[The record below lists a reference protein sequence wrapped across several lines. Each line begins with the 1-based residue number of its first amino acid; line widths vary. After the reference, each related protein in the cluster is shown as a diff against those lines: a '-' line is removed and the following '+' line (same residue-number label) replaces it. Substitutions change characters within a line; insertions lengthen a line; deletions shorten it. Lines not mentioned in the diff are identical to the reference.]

1 METTIVALATP
12 PGAGGIAV
20 VRLSGPES
28 YRVTG
33 QVFRPMNPEKK
44 VSEAKGYTALFGHFI
59 ARGET
64 LDEGVALFFRAP
76 RSYTGEDVVELSC
89 HGGMV
94 IAQELIIAC
103 IAAGAEPAGPGEY
116 TKRAFLNGRMSL
128 TQAEAVMDLI
138 GAAGRQGAAL
148 AESALSGALA
158 RQIEEYK
165 NQLVALAG
173 HLAAW
178 VDFPEEDV
186 PELEEDTLR
195 GTLEQVC
202 TGVRGLIGSYGG
214 GAVLR
219 QGVDAA
225 IVGSPNVGK
234 STLMNLLAGF
244 DRAIVTPI
252 AGTTRDVVE
261 QAVML
266 GGVRVNLFDTAG
278 LRETGD
284 VVEAEGIRRSRR
296 KLEEAGLVLA
306 VFDGSTPATEED
318 KELAQLCAGRP
329 AIALVNKNDLEQQFD
344 EGILEGRFFRVLRI
358 AAGQGGGMPELE
370 QAVRELLGVANLD
383 PGAPCLVSQR
393 QLAAAVSAR
402 DALQEGMQAL
412 DSGFGLDAVSVCV
425 DDALAAL
432 CRLTGEDASESVI
445 EEVFSKFCVGK

>member
-28 YRVTG
+28 YRVTE
-33 QVFRPMNPEKK
+33 QVFRPMNSEKK
-44 VSEAKGYTALFGHFI
+44 VGEAKGYTALFGHFI

-94 IAQELIIAC
+94 IAQELITAC
-103 IAAGAEPAGPGEY
+103 IAAGATPAGPGEY

-158 RQIEEYK
+158 QQIEGYK
-165 NQLVALAG
+165 NRLVELAG

-186 PELEEDTLR
+186 PELEDATLR
-195 GTLEQVC
+195 NTLNEVC

-306 VFDGSTPATEED
+306 VFDGSTTATEED
-318 KELAQLCAGRP
+318 RELAQLCAGRP
-329 AIALVNKNDLEQQFD
+329 AIALVNKNDLEQRFD
-344 EGILEGRFFRVLRI
+344 ETILDGKFFRVLRI
-358 AAGQGGGMPELE
+358 SAGQGGGMPELE

-383 PGAPCLVSQR
+383 PAAPCLVSQR
-393 QLAAAVSAR
+393 QLAAAVAAR
-402 DALQEGMQAL
+402 DALQEAMQAL
-412 DSGFGLDAVSVCV
+412 DGGFGLDAVSVCV